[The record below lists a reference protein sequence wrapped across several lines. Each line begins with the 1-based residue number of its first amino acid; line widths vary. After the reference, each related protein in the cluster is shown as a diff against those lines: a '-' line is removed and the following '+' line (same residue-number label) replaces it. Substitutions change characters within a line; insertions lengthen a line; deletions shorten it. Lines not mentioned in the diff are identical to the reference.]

1 MPHTPLDPELEAG
14 LRTMPPHQ
22 ASETAIKLTA
32 TLVAGVAFLGF
43 NLAREHPINR
53 AFHDMRAWMQAHS
66 ECDTTSIEDLIALVE
81 RVCFQIWT
89 LSVFQADPVKSQLR
103 ELLEPIC
110 NPPESSLA
118 DPAGR

>member
-1 MPHTPLDPELEAG
+1 MPNTPLDPELEAG
-14 LRTMPPHQ
+14 LRTMPPLQ

-53 AFHDMRAWMQAHS
+53 AFHDMRAWMQANS
-66 ECDTTSIEDLIALVE
+66 DRETISIEDLIALVE
-81 RVCFQIWT
+81 RVCFHIWT
-89 LSVFQADPVKSQLR
+89 LSVFQPDPVKSQLR
-103 ELLEPIC
+103 ELVEPIC
-110 NPPESSLA
+110 SPPQSSSA